1 MEWRRIRW
9 LRLLVVLLAAFLLFC
24 PTLILLAWGGWLRI
38 IGVAAL
44 LLWLGLAAW
53 VLEAWLVWRQ
63 EGDEY
68 I

>member
-9 LRLLVVLLAAFLLFC
+9 LRLLGVLLAAFLFC
-24 PTLILLAWGGWLRI
+24 PSLILLAWGGWLRI

>member
-9 LRLLVVLLAAFLLFC
+9 LRLLGVLLAAFLLFC

-44 LLWLGLAAW
+44 LAGAGGLGAGGLAGLAA
-53 VLEAWLVWRQ
+53 R
-63 EGDEY
+63 GR
-68 I
+68 

>member
-9 LRLLVVLLAAFLLFC
+9 LRLLGVLLAAFLLFC

-44 LLWLGLAAW
+44 LLWLGLAHFSAHP
-53 VLEAWLVWRQ
+53 
-63 EGDEY
+63 
-68 I
+68 